1 MRFSTLAAGFAA
13 IACVAAEDLLFL
25 DQLVGNE
32 EEHAVALGFTTKV
45 VTETDWR
52 AMKTTDFATFKAI
65 IIGDPF
71 GSSDVS
77 LIQVLADTNTTWGP
91 AVTGNVIIHG
101 ADQSNHDSY
110 GVAGAAVLIENS
122 IKFAAAGVS
131 SSGTSQT
138 GFYLSLSQYY
148 NTAEVDTPVPALSY
162 FGDFKVF
169 GQDNNGA
176 GGYNDIHIVASSP
189 AIDTLTDADLSNWS
203 FSTHEAFSTYPSVG
217 QNGFQALAIA
227 DGVITTGTQTYGDGH
242 SGLPYIL
249 SRGATPAGCGDGV
262 FEPSLGEECDDGNAV
277 DGDGC
282 SKSCKCESGI
292 ANGDGTCGSVTTTS
306 SSTTS
311 TTTLTSSTLSS
322 STTTTFTTSV
332 LTTTSKTYTN
342 TTTWS
347 TSSRPQTSIVSS
359 SPTTTASPVIA
370 TTSKRVW
377 SAPPYITPSVPQSRC
392 IGIEVIVSVTEIE
405 QCSTIDATSTIT
417 YTTTSVLSTYQK
429 PIYNTPISSM
439 PCYVCAFKSQGITVT
454 DFITATTTHCPS
466 KPTANPA
473 VIYPCSTC
481 QGTSLTASC
490 PWKVTPTGPLQPY
503 TTYGPAEHEHGEG
516 HPHNA
521 GHSATVAATATF
533 YGGAPG
539 SLPPFVPGG
548 LPAAYTLGG
557 APPAAYTPSVSPA
570 AYTPGGSPPPYTPGG
585 NPPAYTPG
593 NTPVAAAS
601 TSYAVNAAFATPAS
615 SSSSGWG
622 PYTTSPVAVYT
633 GGAVSHR
640 STCAVGLLLGIAGI
654 VAVVAI

>member
-1 MRFSTLAAGFAA
+1 MRFSAIAAGFAL
-13 IACVAAEDLLFL
+13 VGSVVAEDLLFL
-25 DQLVGNE
+25 DELVGDE
-32 EEHAVALGFTTKV
+32 EEHAVGLGFTTKV
-45 VTETDWR
+45 VTETEWR
-52 AMKTTDFATFKAI
+52 AMKTSDFAAFKAI

-101 ADQSNHDSY
+101 ADQSNHDSQ
-110 GVAGAAVLIENS
+110 GVAGASVLIDNS

-131 SSGTSQT
+131 STGSSQT

-148 NTAEVDTPVPALSY
+148 NTAAVDTPVPALSY

-176 GGYNDIHIVASSP
+176 GGYNEIHIVASSP

-203 FSTHEAFSTYPSVG
+203 YSTHEAFSSYPSVG

-227 DGVITTGTQTYGDGH
+227 DGVITTGTQSYGDGH

-249 SRGATPAGCGDGV
+249 SRGATPAGCGDGK
-262 FEPSLGEECDDGNAV
+262 FDPSLGEECDDGNTV

-292 ANGDGTCGSVTTTS
+292 ANGDGTCGSANTTS

-311 TTTLTSSTLSS
+311 TTTSTSS

-332 LTTTSKTYTN
+332 LSTTISKTYTN

-347 TSSRPQTSIVSS
+347 TGSSIVSS
-359 SPTTTASPVIA
+359 KTRTTASPVTA
-370 TTSKRVW
+370 TTSRRAW
-377 SAPPYITPSVPQSRC
+377 TAPPYITPSVPKSQC
-392 IGIEVIVSVTEIE
+392 IGIEVIVSVTEVE
-405 QCSTIDATSTIT
+405 QCSTIDPTSTVT

-429 PIYNTPISSM
+429 PIYNTPIPSM
-439 PCYVCAFKSQGITVT
+439 PCYVCAFEAQGITVT

-466 KPTANPA
+466 KPTAEPA
-473 VIYPCSTC
+473 VIYPCATC

-490 PWKVTPTGPLQPY
+490 PWKVTPTAPLQPY
-503 TTYGPAEHEHGEG
+503 TTYGPAGHEHGEG
-516 HPHNA
+516 HPPGA
-521 GHSATVAATATF
+521 GHSATVAATAVT
-533 YGGAPG
+533 YGGAAG
-539 SLPPFVPGG
+539 SSPPYVPGG
-548 LPAAYTLGG
+548 A
-557 APPAAYTPSVSPA
+557 PAAYTPGAAPPPVPASTGGASPAGYVPGASPA
-570 AYTPGGSPPPYTPGG
+570 AYTPGGY
-585 NPPAYTPG
+585 PPAFTPA

-601 TSYAVNAAFATPAS
+601 TSYAVNAASVSGTPAS
-615 SSSSGWG
+615 SAWTPDAMSV
-622 PYTTSPVAVYT
+622 VATYT
-633 GGAVSHR
+633 GGAASR
-640 STCAVGLLLGIAGI
+640 PTGAVGLMGVLLGAGA
-654 VAVVAI
+654 VAVVAV